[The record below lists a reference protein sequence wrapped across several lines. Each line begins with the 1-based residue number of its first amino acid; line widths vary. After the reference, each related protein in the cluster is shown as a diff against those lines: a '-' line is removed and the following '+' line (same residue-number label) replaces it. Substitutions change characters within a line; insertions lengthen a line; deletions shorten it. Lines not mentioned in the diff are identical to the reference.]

1 MSTGYYRKGRTYEIF
16 IKKTFNYKKRKR
28 NGADESLM
36 IQLFLNEQAKASK
49 EPRIPHNRQLFKVKM
64 YIEKAIIKLEK
75 RKKYIN
81 SYEQFS
87 PLLAK
92 LEKAKTANDLSK
104 VANAGLSKIIELE
117 NEMKRS
123 A

>member
-1 MSTGYYRKGRTYEIF
+1 MPTSYYRKGRTYEVF

-49 EPRIPHNRQLFKVKM
+49 ESRIPYDRQFFKVKM
-64 YIEKAIIKLEK
+64 YVEKAIIKLEK

-87 PLLAK
+87 PLLTK

-104 VANAGLSKIIELE
+104 VVNAGLSKIIELE